1 MRAVMIREFGN
12 RGAVAV
18 EKIDDP
24 VPGPGEVLID
34 VKAAGVNFTDLL
46 SLDGKYQNLPPLP
59 FTPGKDASG
68 VVAAVGDGA
77 TLVSPGDRVIA
88 HVNDSAL
95 AQRVVADERL
105 CFRLPDAM
113 DFESA
118 AAMGL
123 PYETAYVAL
132 AMRGGL
138 KAGERVL
145 INGASGGVGLAA
157 VEIAKA
163 LGAKKTLAGLTTPSK
178 GEAVEKWGADGI
190 IDLSADNLRDA
201 VRDQVM
207 AMTDGAGVDLVF
219 DLVGGAPFD
228 ASLRAIAW
236 SGRVVVSGF
245 TSGTI
250 PSVKTNYL
258 LLKNIAV
265 VGMAVSSYF
274 DRRAPE
280 IAMAQAA
287 IFDLWK
293 DGKVHPHIMARFPLD
308 DFSKAIALIEDR
320 KIVGKAVLVMD
331 DG

>member
-18 EKIDDP
+18 EEIDDP
-24 VPGPGEVLID
+24 VPGPGEVLVD
-34 VKAAGVNFTDLL
+34 VRAAGVNFTDLL

-95 AQRVVADERL
+95 AERVIADERL
-105 CFRLPDAM
+105 CFRLPDGM
-113 DFESA
+113 DFETA

-132 AMRGGL
+132 ALRGGL
-138 KAGERVL
+138 KAGEKVL

-163 LGAKKTLAGLTTPSK
+163 LGAQTLAGLTTPSK
-178 GEAVEKWGADGI
+178 GEAVKQWGADAI
-190 IDLSADNLRDA
+190 IDLSVDNLRDA

-207 AMTDGAGVDLVF
+207 AVTDGAGVDLVF

-245 TSGTI
+245 TTGTI

-265 VGMAVSSYF
+265 VGMAISSYF

-280 IAMAQAA
+280 IATAQAA
-287 IFDLWK
+287 IFELWN
-293 DGKVHPHIMARFPLD
+293 DDKVHPHIRARFPLD

-320 KIVGKAVLVMD
+320 KIVGKAVLLMG

>member
-12 RGAVAV
+12 RDAVAV
-18 EKIDDP
+18 EELDDP
-24 VPGPGEVLID
+24 APGAGEVLVD
-34 VKAAGVNFTDLL
+34 VKAAGINFTDLL

-68 VVAAVGDGA
+68 VVAAVGDGV
-77 TLVSPGDRVIA
+77 TLVRPGDRVIA

-95 AQRVVADERL
+95 ADKVIADERL
-105 CFRLPDAM
+105 CFRLPDDM
-113 DFESA
+113 DFKTA

-123 PYETAYVAL
+123 PYETSYVAL
-132 AMRGGL
+132 VLRGGL

-163 LGAKKTLAGLTTPSK
+163 MGATTLAGLTTPSK
-178 GEAVEKWGADGI
+178 GEAIKKWGADAI
-190 IDLSADNLRDA
+190 IDLTADNLRDSL
-201 VRDQVM
+201 REQVM
-207 AMTDGAGVDLVF
+207 AATDGKGVDLVF
-219 DLVGGAPFD
+219 DLVGGEPFD

-245 TSGTI
+245 TTGTI
-250 PSVKTNYL
+250 PTVKTNYL

-265 VGMAVSSYF
+265 VGMAISSYF

-280 IAMAQAA
+280 IATAQAA

-293 DGKVHPHIMARFPLD
+293 QDKVHPHIMAEFPLD
-308 DFSKAIALIEDR
+308 DFDKAIALLEDR
-320 KIVGKAVLVMD
+320 KIIGKAILVMD
-331 DG
+331 GG

>member
-1 MRAVMIREFGN
+1 MRAVLIREFGN

-18 EKIDDP
+18 EEIDDP
-24 VPGPGEVLID
+24 VPGPGEVLVD

-68 VVAAVGDGA
+68 IVASVGDGT

-88 HVNDSAL
+88 HVNDGAL
-95 AQRVVADERL
+95 AERVIADERL
-105 CFRLPDAM
+105 CFRLPDKM
-113 DFESA
+113 NFETA

-123 PYETAYVAL
+123 PYQTAYVAL
-132 AMRGGL
+132 VLRGGL
-138 KAGERVL
+138 KADERVL

-157 VEIAKA
+157 VAIAKA
-163 LGAKKTLAGLTTPSK
+163 LGATTLAGLTTPSK
-178 GEAVEKWGADGI
+178 GEAIKQWGADAI
-190 IDLSADNLRDA
+190 IDLTADNLRDSL
-201 VRDQVM
+201 RDQVM
-207 AMTDGAGVDLVF
+207 AATDNAGVDLVF

-228 ASLRAIAW
+228 ASMRAIAW

-245 TSGTI
+245 TTGTI
-250 PSVKTNYL
+250 PTVKTNYL

-265 VGMAVSSYF
+265 VGMAISSYF

-280 IAMAQAA
+280 IAIAQAA

-293 DGKVHPHIMARFPLD
+293 EDKVHPHIMARFPLD
-308 DFSKAIALIEDR
+308 EFAKAIALIEDR

-331 DG
+331 DR

>member
-1 MRAVMIREFGN
+1 MRAVLIREFGN

-18 EKIDDP
+18 EEIDDP
-24 VPGPGEVLID
+24 VPGPGEVLVD

-46 SLDGKYQNLPPLP
+46 SLDGKYQNLPALP

-68 VVAAVGDGA
+68 IVASVGDGT

-95 AQRVVADERL
+95 AERVIADERL

-113 DFESA
+113 DFETA

-132 AMRGGL
+132 VLRGGL

-157 VEIAKA
+157 VAIAKA
-163 LGAKKTLAGLTTPSK
+163 LGATTLAGLTTPSK
-178 GEAVEKWGADGI
+178 GEAVKQWGADAI
-190 IDLSADNLRDA
+190 IDLTADNLRDSL
-201 VRDQVM
+201 RDQVM
-207 AMTDGAGVDLVF
+207 AATDNAGVDLVF
-219 DLVGGAPFD
+219 DLVGGAPFE
-228 ASLRAIAW
+228 ASMRAIAW

-245 TSGTI
+245 TTGTI

-265 VGMAVSSYF
+265 VGMAISSYF

-280 IAMAQAA
+280 IATAQAA
-287 IFDLWK
+287 IFELWK
-293 DGKVHPHIMARFPLD
+293 DDKVHPHIMARFPLD
-308 DFSKAIALIEDR
+308 EFAKAIALIEDR

-331 DG
+331 DS

>member
-1 MRAVMIREFGN
+1 MRAVMIHEFGN
-12 RGAVAV
+12 RDTVAV
-18 EKIDDP
+18 EHIDDP
-24 VPGPGEVLID
+24 VPGPGEVLVD

-59 FTPGKDASG
+59 FTPGKDAAG
-68 VVAAVGDGA
+68 VVAAVGDGV
-77 TLVSPGDRVIA
+77 TSVRPGERVIA

-95 AQRVVADERL
+95 AERVIADQLL
-105 CFRLPDAM
+105 CFELPDAM
-113 DFESA
+113 DFETA

-123 PYETAYVAL
+123 PCETAYVAL
-132 AMRGGL
+132 ALRGRL

-163 LGAKKTLAGLTTPSK
+163 LGARVLAGLTTPSK
-178 GEAVEKWGADGI
+178 GEAVMRWGADAI
-190 IDLSADNLRDA
+190 IDLGAENLRDA

-207 AMTDGAGVDLVF
+207 AATDGHGVDLVF

-228 ASLRAIAW
+228 ASMRAIAW
-236 SGRVVVSGF
+236 SGRAVVSGF
-245 TSGTI
+245 TTGTI

-258 LLKNIAV
+258 LVKNISV
-265 VGMAVSSYF
+265 LGMAISSYF

-280 IAMAQAA
+280 IAEAQAA
-287 IFDLWK
+287 IFELWK
-293 DGKVHPHIMARFPLD
+293 DDKIHPHIMARFPLD
-308 DFSKAIALIEDR
+308 DFKQAIALIEER

-331 DG
+331 GR

>member
-18 EKIDDP
+18 EEIDDP
-24 VPGPGEVLID
+24 VPGPGEVLVD
-34 VKAAGVNFTDLL
+34 VEVAGVNFTDLL

-68 VVAAVGDGA
+68 IVAAVGDGV
-77 TLVSPGDRVIA
+77 TLASPGDRVIA

-95 AQRVVADERL
+95 AERVVADERL
-105 CFRLPDAM
+105 CFRLPDDM
-113 DFESA
+113 EFETA

-123 PYETAYVAL
+123 AYETAYVAL
-132 AMRGGL
+132 AMRGAL

-163 LGAKKTLAGLTTPSK
+163 LGARTLAGLTTPSK
-178 GEAVEKWGADGI
+178 GEAVMTWGADAI

-207 AMTDGAGVDLVF
+207 AATGGAGVDLVF

-236 SGRVVVSGF
+236 SGRAVVSGF
-245 TSGTI
+245 TTGTI

-258 LLKNIAV
+258 LLKNISV
-265 VGMAVSSYF
+265 VGMAISSYF

-280 IAMAQAA
+280 IAAAQAA
-287 IFDLWK
+287 IFELWK
-293 DGKVHPHIMARFPLD
+293 DGKVHPHIMARFPLNGFRD
-308 DFSKAIALIEDR
+308 AIALIEDR

-331 DG
+331 GR

>member
-1 MRAVMIREFGN
+1 MRAVLIREFGN

-18 EKIDDP
+18 EEIDDP
-24 VPGPGEVLID
+24 VPGPGEVLVD

-68 VVAAVGDGA
+68 IVASVGDGT

-88 HVNDSAL
+88 HVNDGAL
-95 AQRVVADERL
+95 AERVIADERL
-105 CFRLPDAM
+105 CFRLPDKM
-113 DFESA
+113 DFETA

-123 PYETAYVAL
+123 PYQTAYVAL
-132 AMRGGL
+132 VLRGGL
-138 KAGERVL
+138 KADERVL

-157 VEIAKA
+157 VAIAKA
-163 LGAKKTLAGLTTPSK
+163 LGATTLAGLTTPSK
-178 GEAVEKWGADGI
+178 GEAIKQWGADAI
-190 IDLSADNLRDA
+190 IDLTADNLRDSL
-201 VRDQVM
+201 RDQVM
-207 AMTDGAGVDLVF
+207 AATDNAGVDLVF

-228 ASLRAIAW
+228 ASMRAIAW

-245 TSGTI
+245 TTGTI
-250 PSVKTNYL
+250 PTVKTNYL

-265 VGMAVSSYF
+265 VGMAISSYF

-280 IAMAQAA
+280 IAIAQAA

-293 DGKVHPHIMARFPLD
+293 EDKVHPHIMARFPLD
-308 DFSKAIALIEDR
+308 EFAKAIALIEDR

-331 DG
+331 DR

>member
-1 MRAVMIREFGN
+1 MRAVMIREFGK

-18 EKIDDP
+18 EETDDP
-24 VPGPGEVLID
+24 VPGSGEVLVD

-77 TLVSPGDRVIA
+77 TMVSPGDRVIA

-95 AQRVVADERL
+95 AERVIADERL
-105 CFRLPDAM
+105 CFRLPDGM
-113 DFESA
+113 DFETA

-123 PYETAYVAL
+123 PYQTAYVAL
-132 AMRGGL
+132 ALRGGL
-138 KAGERVL
+138 KAGEKVL

-163 LGAKKTLAGLTTPSK
+163 LGATTLAGLTTPSK
-178 GEAVEKWGADGI
+178 GEAVKKFGADAI
-190 IDLSADNLRDA
+190 IDLSVDNLRDA

-207 AMTDGAGVDLVF
+207 AATDKAGVDLVF

-236 SGRVVVSGF
+236 SGRAVVSGF
-245 TSGTI
+245 TTGTI

-265 VGMAVSSYF
+265 VGMAISSYF

-280 IAMAQAA
+280 IAVAQAA
-287 IFDLWK
+287 IFELWK
-293 DGKVHPHIMARFPLD
+293 DDKVHPHIMARFPLEE
-308 DFSKAIALIEDR
+308 FSKAIALIEDR

>member
-18 EKIDDP
+18 EEIEDP
-24 VPGPGEVLID
+24 VPGPGEVLVD

-77 TLVSPGDRVIA
+77 TLVSPGDHVIA

-95 AQRVVADERL
+95 AERVVADARL
-105 CFRLPDAM
+105 CFRLPDGM
-113 DFESA
+113 DFETA

-123 PYETAYVAL
+123 PYETAYMAL

-163 LGAKKTLAGLTTPSK
+163 LGATTLAGLTTPSK

-190 IDLSADNLRDA
+190 IDLLDVS
-201 VRDQVM
+201 
-207 AMTDGAGVDLVF
+207 GAF
-219 DLVGGAPFD
+219 GAP
-228 ASLRAIAW
+228 RCAI
-236 SGRVVVSGF
+236 R
-245 TSGTI
+245 
-250 PSVKTNYL
+250 
-258 LLKNIAV
+258 
-265 VGMAVSSYF
+265 
-274 DRRAPE
+274 
-280 IAMAQAA
+280 
-287 IFDLWK
+287 
-293 DGKVHPHIMARFPLD
+293 
-308 DFSKAIALIEDR
+308 
-320 KIVGKAVLVMD
+320 
-331 DG
+331 

>member
-1 MRAVMIREFGN
+1 MRAVLIREFGN
-12 RGAVAV
+12 RDAVAV
-18 EKIDDP
+18 EEIDDP
-24 VPGPGEVLID
+24 VPGPGEVLVD
-34 VKAAGVNFTDLL
+34 AKAAGVNFTDLL

-68 VVAAVGDGA
+68 IVASVGDGT

-95 AQRVVADERL
+95 AERVIADERL
-105 CFRLPDAM
+105 CFRLPDKM
-113 DFESA
+113 DFETA

-132 AMRGGL
+132 VLRGGL

-157 VEIAKA
+157 VAIAKA
-163 LGAKKTLAGLTTPSK
+163 LGATTLAGLTTPSK
-178 GEAVEKWGADGI
+178 GEAIKQWGADAI
-190 IDLSADNLRDA
+190 IDLTADNLRDSL
-201 VRDQVM
+201 RDQVM
-207 AMTDGAGVDLVF
+207 AATDNAGVDLVF

-228 ASLRAIAW
+228 ASMRAIAW

-245 TSGTI
+245 TTGTI

-265 VGMAVSSYF
+265 VGMAISSYF

-280 IAMAQAA
+280 IAIAQAA

-293 DGKVHPHIMARFPLD
+293 EDKVHPHIMARFPLD
-308 DFSKAIALIEDR
+308 EFAKAIALIEDR

-331 DG
+331 DL

>member
-12 RGAVAV
+12 RGAVTV
-18 EKIDDP
+18 EEIDDP
-24 VPGPGEVLID
+24 LLGPGEVLID

-68 VVAAVGDGA
+68 IVSAVGEGT
-77 TLVSPGDRVIA
+77 TLVSQGDRVIA
-88 HVNDSAL
+88 HVNDGAL
-95 AQRVVADERL
+95 AERVVADERL
-105 CFRLPDAM
+105 CFRLPDGMA
-113 DFESA
+113 FEAA

-123 PYETAYVAL
+123 PYQTAYVAL
-132 AMRGGL
+132 ALRGGL
-138 KAGERVL
+138 KAGEKVL

-163 LGAKKTLAGLTTPSK
+163 LGATTLAGLTSPSK
-178 GEAVEKWGADGI
+178 GEAVQQWGADGI
-190 IDLSADNLRDA
+190 IDLSAENLRDA

-207 AMTDGAGVDLVF
+207 AATGDAGVDLVF

-236 SGRVVVSGF
+236 SGRVIVSGF
-245 TSGTI
+245 TTGTI

-265 VGMAVSSYF
+265 VGMAISSYF

-280 IAMAQAA
+280 VATAQEA
-287 IFDLWK
+287 IFELWK
-293 DGKVHPHIMARFPLD
+293 DDKVHPHIMARFPINE
-308 DFSKAIALIEDR
+308 FSKAIALIEDR
-320 KIVGKAVLVMD
+320 KIVGKAVLVMED
-331 DG
+331 S

>member
-1 MRAVMIREFGN
+1 MRAVLIREFGN
-12 RGAVAV
+12 RDAVAV
-18 EKIDDP
+18 EEIDDP
-24 VPGPGEVLID
+24 VPGPGEVLVD
-34 VKAAGVNFTDLL
+34 AKAAGVNFTDLL

-68 VVAAVGDGA
+68 IVASVGDGT

-95 AQRVVADERL
+95 AERVIADERL
-105 CFRLPDAM
+105 CFRLPDKM
-113 DFESA
+113 DFETA

-132 AMRGGL
+132 VLRGGL

-157 VEIAKA
+157 VAIAKA
-163 LGAKKTLAGLTTPSK
+163 LGATTLAGLTTPSK
-178 GEAVEKWGADGI
+178 GEAIKQWGADAI
-190 IDLSADNLRDA
+190 IDLTADNLRDSL
-201 VRDQVM
+201 RDQVM
-207 AMTDGAGVDLVF
+207 AATDNAGVDLVF

-228 ASLRAIAW
+228 ASMRAIAW

-245 TSGTI
+245 TTGTI

-265 VGMAVSSYF
+265 VGMAISSYF

-280 IAMAQAA
+280 IAIAQAA

-293 DGKVHPHIMARFPLD
+293 EDKVHPHIRARFPLD
-308 DFSKAIALIEDR
+308 EFAKAIALIEDR

-331 DG
+331 DL